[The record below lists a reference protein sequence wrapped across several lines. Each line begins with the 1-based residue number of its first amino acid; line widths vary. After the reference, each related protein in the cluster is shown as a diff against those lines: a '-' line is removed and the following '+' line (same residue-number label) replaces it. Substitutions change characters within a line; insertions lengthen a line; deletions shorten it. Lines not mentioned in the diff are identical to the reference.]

1 MIVNGIEVSPGAEA
15 ALTQWM
21 QGHVNKKGFRA
32 SDLVAQIHAL
42 GIPSLATEDMRIA
55 DRLIQKH
62 SRLCNI
68 RLFGA
73 NNWCWVKPL

>member
-1 MIVNGIEVSPGAEA
+1 MIVNGIEVSPEAEA

-21 QGHVNKKGFRA
+21 REHVNKKGFRA
-32 SDLVAQIHAL
+32 SDLVAQIRAL
-42 GIPSLATEDMRIA
+42 GVPLLTSEDMRIA

-73 NNWCWVKPL
+73 NNWCWIKPI